1 MFGKQVYKGLLERN
15 VIGESVQK
23 KRRSITEVRFSN
35 KEDLTN
41 LFELEP
47 HGVCQYLESESL
59 NIPIV
64 PSVQQHPSI
73 IAITRR
79 SDVYNPIVVNSVSDD
94 DNDNDDNS
102 QEKATMD
109 MND

>member
-1 MFGKQVYKGLLERN
+1 MFGKQVYKGLLEWN

-23 KRRSITEVRFSN
+23 KQRSITELRFSN

-41 LFELEP
+41 LIELEP
-47 HGVCQYLESESL
+47 HGVCQYLESL

-64 PSVQQHPSI
+64 PSVQHPSI

-79 SDVYNPIVVNSVSDD
+79 SDVYNPIVINSVSDD

-102 QEKATMD
+102 
-109 MND
+109 

>member
-47 HGVCQYLESESL
+47 HGVCKSLESL

-64 PSVQQHPSI
+64 PSVQHPSI

-94 DNDNDDNS
+94 DDENYDNS
-102 QEKATMD
+102 YEKATMD
-109 MND
+109 MNT

>member
-47 HGVCQYLESESL
+47 HGVCQSLESL
-59 NIPIV
+59 TIPIV
-64 PSVQQHPSI
+64 PSVQHPSI

-102 QEKATMD
+102 YEKATMD

>member
-1 MFGKQVYKGLLERN
+1 MFGKQVYKWLLERN

-23 KRRSITEVRFSN
+23 KRRSITELRFSN

-47 HGVCQYLESESL
+47 HGVCESLESH

-64 PSVQQHPSI
+64 PSVVQHPSI

-79 SDVYNPIVVNSVSDD
+79 SDVFNPIVINSVSDD

-102 QEKATMD
+102 QYKATMD
-109 MND
+109 MHD

>member
-1 MFGKQVYKGLLERN
+1 MFGKQLYKGLLERN

-23 KRRSITEVRFSN
+23 KQRSITELRFSN

-47 HGVCQYLESESL
+47 HGVCKSLESL
-59 NIPIV
+59 TIPIV
-64 PSVQQHPSI
+64 PSVQHPSI

-79 SDVYNPIVVNSVSDD
+79 SDVYNPIVINSVSDD

-102 QEKATMD
+102 QYKATMD
-109 MND
+109 MHD

>member
-47 HGVCQYLESESL
+47 HGVCESLESH

-64 PSVQQHPSI
+64 PSVQHPSI

-79 SDVYNPIVVNSVSDD
+79 SDVYNPIVINSVSDD
-94 DNDNDDNS
+94 DNDNDDN
-102 QEKATMD
+102 T
-109 MND
+109 

>member
-23 KRRSITEVRFSN
+23 KRRSITELRFSN

-47 HGVCQYLESESL
+47 HGVCKYLESESL

-64 PSVQQHPSI
+64 PSVQHPSI

-79 SDVYNPIVVNSVSDD
+79 SDVFNPIVINSVSDD

-102 QEKATMD
+102 QYKATMD
-109 MND
+109 MHD

>member
-1 MFGKQVYKGLLERN
+1 MFGKQIYKGLLERN

-23 KRRSITEVRFSN
+23 KQRFISEIRFSD

-41 LFELEP
+41 LFDPLEP
-47 HGVCQYLESESL
+47 HGVCKYLESL
-59 NIPIV
+59 TIPIV
-64 PSVQQHPSI
+64 PSVQHPSI

-94 DNDNDDNS
+94 DDENYDNS